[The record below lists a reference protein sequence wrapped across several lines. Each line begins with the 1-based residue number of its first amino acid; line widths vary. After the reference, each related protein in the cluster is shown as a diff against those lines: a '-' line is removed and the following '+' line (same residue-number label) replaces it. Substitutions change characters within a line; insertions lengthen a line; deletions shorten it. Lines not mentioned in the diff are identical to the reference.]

1 MTYVVNSTADE
12 ANASPTS
19 TVCASAGSGL
29 CTLRAAIQAANN
41 NPGTDTILLSTP
53 GVYRFSE
60 ARAGR
65 GEDMAATGDLDILD
79 AVTIAGAGAGSVIID
94 GNQLDRVFDVS
105 ANGTTT
111 ISGVTI
117 RNGNPGAGDG
127 GGISSGATATNQVA
141 TLNLINVV
149 VTQNTPGGFGGGI
162 ANTDVLSLT
171 DATVS
176 DNTSG
181 TGSGFGGGIY
191 NAGTAT
197 LNRVTVSGNA
207 AGGGGGLGSDFDI
220 TLTNVTISGNTASS
234 GAALMHNGGQ
244 ATLVNVTISNNTADP
259 MGGAVFNLGDATFK
273 YTIFA
278 HVPANEACNNFGTSF
293 VSGGHNIDVGTSCE
307 VPCSVPSDCP
317 TGTTC
322 TNNLCRRSGDLINTD
337 PALAPL
343 GNYGGPTLTQAL
355 LSGSPAIDAGGS
367 DCPPPTTDQRGPGH
381 CSGTPTTTCTG
392 NTCPSG
398 QACVGHCST
407 TLTTSCTASGNCP
420 VGETCV
426 LTFLRPVGT
435 HCDIGA
441 FESNGTV
448 TTTSSSSTTSST
460 SSTSSSTTSSST
472 SSSTTITTSTST
484 SSTSTTMPAC
494 ILDVDGNGTADV
506 STDVVYIN
514 RHLLLLTPVPP
525 SYRVIDPTIPPDMT
539 IDNNVNDIRSS
550 LDVDMNGRVE
560 ASTDIVYIRR
570 RLLGL
575 TPVPPS
581 FRILDPTIP
590 SDTVIA
596 QQVDAL
602 CHR

>member
-1 MTYVVNSTADE
+1 MTYGVNSTDDE

-19 TVCASAGSGL
+19 TVCASGSGL

-60 ARAGR
+60 KLAGR

-484 SSTSTTMPAC
+484 STTMPAC

-525 SYRVIDPTIPPDMT
+525 SFRVIDPTIPSDMT
-539 IDNNVNDIRSS
+539 IANNVDAIRSS

-596 QQVDAL
+596 QRVDAL